1 MKTHGSSV
9 PNHNFREVLSDGGC
23 CRRRKFYI
31 ENSKTSFVLKGLYQ
45 EKKTKK
51 SFSSS
56 LFAVFRASIVRKNFL
71 KFSLFQGVYSEG
83 GIFKES
89 KKSKLGKKI
98 EENKEEYVLEEK
110 KRILDDNENAYTVLA
125 MLFET
130 VISEEFWIMKEE
142 EKKVSVI
149 PGFVTE
155 NKGDYRPR
163 I

>member
-1 MKTHGSSV
+1 MKIHGSSV

-45 EKKTKK
+45 EKKT
-51 SFSSS
+51 FLAP
-56 LFAVFRASIVRKNFL
+56 LFAVFRASIVRKNFF

-98 EENKEEYVLEEK
+98 EDNKEEYVLEEK
-110 KRILDDNENAYTVLA
+110 KRMLDDDENAYTVLA

>member
-1 MKTHGSSV
+1 M
-9 PNHNFREVLSDGGC
+9 
-23 CRRRKFYI
+23 
-31 ENSKTSFVLKGLYQ
+31 
-45 EKKTKK
+45 
-51 SFSSS
+51 
-56 LFAVFRASIVRKNFL
+56 
-71 KFSLFQGVYSEG
+71 
-83 GIFKES
+83 
-89 KKSKLGKKI
+89 
-98 EENKEEYVLEEK
+98 
-110 KRILDDNENAYTVLA
+110 LDDDENAYIVLA